1 MNIRENVL
9 RFTCNGATLFGI
21 LSEPVA
27 PASPAAGSTASGDAG
42 TAPADA
48 SINARAAAIDAINA
62 SPSAS
67 RGMLIVVGGPQYR
80 AGSHRQFAL
89 LARDV
94 AAAGVP
100 VMRFDY
106 RGMGDSE
113 GVQRAFDTVDDD
125 LRAAVDCFFTAVPSL
140 RSIAI
145 WGLCDGACAALFY
158 SHTDARVDG
167 LVLLNPWIRTEAGL
181 ARAQLKHYYL
191 RRLVDRKFWLKI
203 ASGHFAF
210 GPSLRSL
217 ADAVAKVVAPK
228 ARLDRNGT
236 ATEGTVDGGVDGG
249 GATAAASLPQRMQH
263 SFARFKGQVLLIISG
278 RDLTAKE
285 FLDTVAGSRG
295 WKKIL
300 AAPRVTRHD
309 LLTADHTFSTRA
321 WRDQVSAWTRAWLQ
335 SR

>member
-1 MNIRENVL
+1 MSGAVDSDPAGVWPGKRSVMNIRESVL
-9 RFTCNGATLFGI
+9 RFRCNEATLFGI
-21 LSEPVA
+21 LIEPA
-27 PASPAAGSTASGDAG
+27 PPASQAGAGAASHAVARADTPAA
-42 TAPADA
+42 
-48 SINARAAAIDAINA
+48 
-62 SPSAS
+62 SPTAS

-80 AGSHRQFAL
+80 AGSHRQFTL

-113 GVQRAFDTVDDD
+113 GAQRSFDTVDDD
-125 LRAAVDCFFTAVPSL
+125 LRAAIDCFFSAVPSL

-167 LVLLNPWIRTEAGL
+167 LVLLNPWIRTESGL
-181 ARAQLKHYYL
+181 ARAQLKHYYM
-191 RRLVDRKFWLKI
+191 RRLADRAFWRKL
-203 ASGHFAF
+203 ASGRFAF
-210 GPSLRSL
+210 GPALRSL
-217 ADAVAKVVAPK
+217 ADTVAKVLAPQG
-228 ARLDRNGT
+228 RHGSGPPGT
-236 ATEGTVDGGVDGG
+236 GAVDVPS
-249 GATAAASLPQRMQH
+249 ASLPQRMQH
-263 SFARFKGQVLLIISG
+263 GFARFKGQVLLIISG

-285 FLDTVAGSRG
+285 FLDTVAQSPD
-295 WKKIL
+295 WKRML

-309 LLTADHTFSTRA
+309 LSTADHTFSTGA
-321 WRDQVSAWTRAWLQ
+321 WRDQVSGWTRAWLQ